1 MYFRL
6 KELRENQ
13 NLSLNDIAKI
23 LNITYQTYHIYEKFD
38 RIIPLKHLNTL
49 SNFYNISLDYIVG
62 LSSIK
67 THSYLHRIK
76 ALNYTTISKNV
87 IYIRIKYNL
96 TQKQLADKIDV
107 HPTTISKIEKNIN
120 HISTDN
126 AITLCKCLNISLDWL
141 VGKSDKFSISNY

>member
-6 KELRENQ
+6 KTLRENQ

-23 LNITYQTYHIYEKFD
+23 LNIKCQTYHMYEKFD

-49 SNFYNISLDYIVG
+49 SNFYNLSLDFIVG
-62 LSSIK
+62 LSNIK
-67 THSYLHRIK
+67 VHSYVHNIEE
-76 ALNYTTISKNV
+76 LNYNTIRKNV

-96 TQKQLADKIDV
+96 TQKQLADKINV

-126 AITLCKCLNISLDWL
+126 AINLCKCFNISLDWL
-141 VGKSDKFSISNY
+141 VGKSDRLFVNKN